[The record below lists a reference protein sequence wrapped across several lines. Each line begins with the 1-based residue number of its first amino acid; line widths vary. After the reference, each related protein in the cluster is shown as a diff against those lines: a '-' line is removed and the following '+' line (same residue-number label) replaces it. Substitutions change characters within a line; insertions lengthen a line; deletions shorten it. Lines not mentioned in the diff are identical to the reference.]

1 MRNSTPVD
9 RYVATMSPAQLVSCT
24 SQAEPA
30 EMTLKERAAAITL
43 RIAHIEGENPYER
56 QRRERI
62 ARNEAIL
69 AVSPAAF

>member
-1 MRNSTPVD
+1 ML
-9 RYVATMSPAQLVSCT
+9 PAQLRSSA

-30 EMTLKERAAAITL
+30 EITLKERAAAIQLQIT
-43 RIAHIEGENPYER
+43 HIEGENPYER

-69 AVSPAAF
+69 AVSLAALWPAQCADEKPSP

>member
-1 MRNSTPVD
+1 MST
-9 RYVATMSPAQLVSCT
+9 AQLVIST

-30 EMTLKERAAAITL
+30 EMTLKERAAAVQL
-43 RIAHIEGENPYER
+43 RITHIEGENPYER

-69 AVSPAAF
+69 AVSLAAL

>member
-1 MRNSTPVD
+1 MRNSTPVTS
-9 RYVATMSPAQLVSCT
+9 VEVTMMPAQLVSCP

-30 EMTLKERAAAITL
+30 EMTLKERAAAVTL
-43 RIAHIEGENPYER
+43 RIAHIESENPYER

-69 AVSPAAF
+69 AVSLAAF